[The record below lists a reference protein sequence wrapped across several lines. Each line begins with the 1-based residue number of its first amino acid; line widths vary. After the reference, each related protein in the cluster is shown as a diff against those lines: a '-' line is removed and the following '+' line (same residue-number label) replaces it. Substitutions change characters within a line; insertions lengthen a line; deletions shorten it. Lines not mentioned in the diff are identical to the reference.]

1 VQGSYGAKIYNFLR
15 WQTEKM
21 DNPYYNQL
29 TSVLNRYTADNING
43 DLPRFSN
50 TNVNN
55 VYVSDRYIEDG
66 SYLRIQN
73 ITIGYRMPEKIAKKA
88 MMTSMRFYVS
98 VQNLYTFTSYSGY
111 DPEVGVFNNNI
122 RLQNIDMGH
131 YPNPRSVTIGANV
144 EF

>member
-1 VQGSYGAKIYNFLR
+1 
-15 WQTEKM
+15 
-21 DNPYYNQL
+21 
-29 TSVLNRYTADNING
+29 
-43 DLPRFSN
+43 
-50 TNVNN
+50 